1 MKFVRAKTI
10 SGPKTLLWQPTGQT
24 PKTHIYFYYG
34 FPWVNYVFFLRVN
47 YGFLKASVLF
57 KIRTYGFSM
66 GMYGVNT
73 G

>member
-24 PKTHIYFYYG
+24 PKTHI
-34 FPWVNYVFFLRVN
+34 FFTGSHGLITVYLRVN
-47 YGFLKASVLF
+47 YGLLKAGVSF
-57 KIRTYGFSM
+57 KIRK
-66 GMYGVNT
+66 YGVST